1 MHKVR
6 LIIFSLV
13 LLVTLLGAFWRTVAI
28 ERFPVHLSHDEVTQ
42 LYDAM
47 SIAQTG
53 KDIYGN
59 FRPFIFKSVNDY
71 KSPFYTYVTALVYM
85 FFGGEELTIRIPGLV
100 FGILLIP
107 AVFIF
112 THALTKSTG
121 IALLASFLTAISP
134 FEIFFSRKSFEN
146 GAGILLMVT
155 GFMLLI
161 NFIKRRGTIWL
172 YGGFVALAAAM
183 YTYFSHAIVIPLLLL
198 SFVFIFWR
206 KLNLSPRQLMPVILV
221 WFLMISPLLYNIVLN
236 PDTRQRS
243 KDVFIKQDINL
254 GEKLRFL
261 EGKSFASILGYKT
274 LIDYSF
280 NRYLSQLN
288 PQYLFGFGLDLT
300 NENAVNVGLLLLT
313 TLPFLLLGV
322 IYLIKK
328 KNFSGEKKFIL
339 SWVLLGVLP
348 SGLTFEPFSPHRSIM
363 AFTMLNIVTAAGL
376 YLFYI
381 NLNKLK
387 LVVRGIVLSCI
398 ALLFIVNFLYF
409 LHIYFVNFPYEKSQ
423 WIHYPFKQVSLY
435 AWSQKDRV
443 DQIIF
448 DPVFGEAQPV
458 IGTAA
463 HYYLAYYGNYPPASM
478 QKEYRP
484 GFRPREVLFDK
495 FSIRK
500 VDWREDHSLKNV
512 LIIASPWALPMDSLP
527 KEKIEKTFYFYDNKA
542 VAFYAI
548 KL

>member
-1 MHKVR
+1 
-6 LIIFSLV
+6 
-13 LLVTLLGAFWRTVAI
+13 
-28 ERFPVHLSHDEVTQ
+28 
-42 LYDAM
+42 
-47 SIAQTG
+47 
-53 KDIYGN
+53 
-59 FRPFIFKSVNDY
+59 
-71 KSPFYTYVTALVYM
+71 
-85 FFGGEELTIRIPGLV
+85 
-100 FGILLIP
+100 
-107 AVFIF
+107 
-112 THALTKSTG
+112 
-121 IALLASFLTAISP
+121 
-134 FEIFFSRKSFEN
+134 
-146 GAGILLMVT
+146 
-155 GFMLLI
+155 
-161 NFIKRRGTIWL
+161 
-172 YGGFVALAAAM
+172 
-183 YTYFSHAIVIPLLLL
+183 
-198 SFVFIFWR
+198 
-206 KLNLSPRQLMPVILV
+206 MPVILV